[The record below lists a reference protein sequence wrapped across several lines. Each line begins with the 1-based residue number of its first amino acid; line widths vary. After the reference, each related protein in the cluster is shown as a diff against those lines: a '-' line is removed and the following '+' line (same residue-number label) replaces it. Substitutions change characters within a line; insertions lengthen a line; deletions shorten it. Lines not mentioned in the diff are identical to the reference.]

1 MNIPQRQNNMA
12 TSYTP
17 GLKVLKKTIFK
28 TKRILPLKGDVHVN
42 VGDVIQPDTIVA
54 STNLPGNVQ
63 MVKLSNILNIDPKD
77 VGNVLRVKEG
87 DLVRKGEMI
96 AETEGVFGFFKSS
109 FSSPIDGI
117 IESISPKTGRLIIRE
132 KPIPVQIDGYVRGV
146 VDKVIPEEGIVVR
159 SNASLIQ
166 GIFGIAGE
174 KKGVIS
180 LVSSNPEDELLES
193 QITPDMKGKIIIGG
207 SFVGIKAYKTAMK
220 NDVAGIV
227 VGGFNYYDLKEILGY
242 NLGVAIT
249 GTESLNTAL
258 IVTEGYG
265 KIPMSNSTFSLLKEH
280 NNQVASING
289 STQIRAG
296 VIRPE
301 IVIPL
306 KSELK
311 EEKTVA
317 EPNKGISIGSIVR
330 VIRSPFFGKIGE
342 VVSLPTDLQQME
354 SETLVRV
361 AEIKID
367 DKKLLIPRA
376 NLESVETQ

>member
-1 MNIPQRQNNMA
+1 MA

-77 VGNVLRVKEG
+77 VGNVLKVKEG

-109 FSSPIDGI
+109 YFSPIDGI
-117 IESISPKTGRLIIRE
+117 IESISPTTGRLIIRD

-159 SNASLIQ
+159 SSASLIQ

-193 QITPDMKGKIIIGG
+193 QITSDMKGKIIIGG

-330 VIRSPFFGKIGE
+330 VIRSPLFGKIGE